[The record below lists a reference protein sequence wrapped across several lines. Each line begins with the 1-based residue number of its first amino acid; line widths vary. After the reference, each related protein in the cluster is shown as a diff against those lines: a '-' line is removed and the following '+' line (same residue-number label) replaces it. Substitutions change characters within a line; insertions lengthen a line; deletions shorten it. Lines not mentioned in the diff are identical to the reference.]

1 MRGFRKKRRGQT
13 DSLMKQ
19 FIKNFFA
26 VENNVNENT
35 VMGTIFSAC
44 LLVSTF
50 VPVSDEKYYVLA
62 GLVAV
67 MFGVGAFKR

>member
-1 MRGFRKKRRGQT
+1 
-13 DSLMKQ
+13 MKQ
-19 FIKNFFA
+19 FIKQFFA
-26 VENNVNENT
+26 VDNSVNENT

-44 LLVSTF
+44 LIVSTF
-50 VPVSDEKYYVLA
+50 IPVTDEKYYILA

>member
-1 MRGFRKKRRGQT
+1 
-13 DSLMKQ
+13 MKQ

-26 VENNVNENT
+26 VENQVNENT
-35 VMGTIFSAC
+35 VMGVVFSAC

>member
-1 MRGFRKKRRGQT
+1 
-13 DSLMKQ
+13 MKD
-19 FIKNFFA
+19 FIKQFFA
-26 VENNVNENT
+26 VDNHVNENT
-35 VMGTIFSAC
+35 VMGVVFSAC
-44 LLVSTF
+44 LIVSTF

>member
-1 MRGFRKKRRGQT
+1 
-13 DSLMKQ
+13 MKWL
-19 FIKNFFA
+19 KSFFA
-26 VENNVNENT
+26 VDNNVNENT
-35 VMGTIFSAC
+35 VMGVIFSAC

>member
-1 MRGFRKKRRGQT
+1 
-13 DSLMKQ
+13 MKWL
-19 FIKNFFA
+19 KSFFA
-26 VENNVNENT
+26 SDNSVNENT
-35 VMGTIFSAC
+35 VMGVIFSAC